1 MPTPIALPA
10 GICVTDCI
18 LRPMNAVGV
27 QTSPFTFRRAV
38 QVFPGQRWE
47 MELAFLPQ
55 ERADAAVLE
64 SFLLSLRGPETQVRM
79 GDPFRSAPRGTPA
92 GTPVFDLASSTAGA
106 AEIGSRGWTA
116 DATGV
121 LLQNDLI
128 QLGDQLFAVLED
140 VDADSSGEAVIPV
153 WPNLRALATDG
164 DAITT
169 ANPRGVFALAS
180 QPSFSRNRI
189 EIYQASSLNF
199 VEVVA

>member
-1 MPTPIALPA
+1 MPTPISVPA
-10 GICVTDCI
+10 GICVTDCV
-18 LRPMNAVGV
+18 LRPVNAVGV
-27 QTSPFTFRRAV
+27 QTSPFTFKRAV

-47 MELAFLPQ
+47 MEWTFLPNERAEAATLEAFLL
-55 ERADAAVLE
+55 A
-64 SFLLSLRGPETQVRM
+64 LRGAETQVRM
-79 GDPFRSAPRGTPA
+79 GDPFRSEPLGSAA

-116 DATGV
+116 DAAGV
-121 LLQNDLI
+121 LKANDLI

-169 ANPRGVFALAS
+169 SNPRGVFALAS
-180 QPSFSRNRI
+180 QPSFSRDRVELFN
-189 EIYQASSLNF
+189 ASTVQF
-199 VEVVA
+199 VEVIQ